1 MRNKSLLDVAGLCAG
16 YGSTPVLQGID
27 LTVGPGEIVSV
38 IGRNGVGKTTM
49 MRALIGL
56 IRASAGSIRF
66 GDMQLAGELPE
77 RRAQAGIGYI
87 PQGRDVF
94 PHMTVEENLRV
105 GEMVGARAGK
115 KLYHMVYELFPVLAD
130 RRRQR
135 AGTMSGGQQQQLAI
149 GRAMVG
155 NPDLLLLDEPSEG
168 IQPSIVADIGR
179 ILQRINREL
188 GTTILFVEQAST

>member
-66 GDMQLAGELPE
+66 GGLQLAGELPE
-77 RRAQAGIGYI
+77 RRAQAGIGSKS
-87 PQGRDVF
+87 F
-94 PHMTVEENLRV
+94 
-105 GEMVGARAGK
+105 
-115 KLYHMVYELFPVLAD
+115 
-130 RRRQR
+130 RRQ
-135 AGTMSGGQQQQLAI
+135 QLSALLTAPEI
-149 GRAMVG
+149 TGSFSMRLLTGR
-155 NPDLLLLDEPSEG
+155 S
-168 IQPSIVADIGR
+168 
-179 ILQRINREL
+179 
-188 GTTILFVEQAST
+188 STSFTLPNI